1 MTFPTNANVGDTFTF
16 EDTIYTFNGRK
27 WDRTVIGSANL
38 TSYSGGHTL
47 VTVGLL
53 NRIAHLEALL
63 ENQFLIIE

>member
-1 MTFPTNANVGDTFTF
+1 MTFPTNPNVGDTFTF

-27 WDRTVIGSANL
+27 WDRTVIGSANS

-47 VTVGLL
+47 VTMSLL
-53 NRIAHLEALL
+53 QRIAHLEALI